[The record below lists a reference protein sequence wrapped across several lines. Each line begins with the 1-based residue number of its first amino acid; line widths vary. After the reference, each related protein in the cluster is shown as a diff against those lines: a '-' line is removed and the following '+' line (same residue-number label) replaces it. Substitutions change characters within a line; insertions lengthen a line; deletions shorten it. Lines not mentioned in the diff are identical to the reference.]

1 MIRKWLC
8 ILKNNDI
15 KRKYFIL
22 SCVCILCIIRRYL
35 KTSFGQTPKIENYT
49 GQKKGAKIEKNN
61 EKHLQAKEVVT
72 VAYLGELIEDALLEI
87 DYKLHIKNSNL
98 AGIRLLGDNLIGS
111 SLNKRLIYT
120 GLSED
125 LLKCIKTNKII
136 DFSATPSINEYHH
149 IRGRM
154 MPFGSDTVVVLLMD
168 MTLQHNLEKMRR
180 DFIAN
185 VSHEL
190 RSPLTSLIGFVET
203 LRNTPDIPKKTSV
216 SFLKIMEEESKRM
229 SRLIDDLMSL
239 SKVEVDEH
247 IVPTGKVFIKTVL
260 NSAIASLN
268 DRAQRTGHKIEFL
281 DERKNI
287 TEKLIIRGEVD
298 EIAEVF
304 HNLIDNA
311 LKYSRPKSTITIK
324 LRDTEAG
331 KITIDICNLG
341 DGIEERHI
349 PRLTERFYRVDKGR
363 SRLKGG
369 TGLGLAI
376 VKHITNKHRGQLIIE
391 SNPKKETVFRIIM
404 PFYDTALPSLMKINE
419 HGRP

>member
-1 MIRKWLC
+1 
-8 ILKNNDI
+8 
-15 KRKYFIL
+15 
-22 SCVCILCIIRRYL
+22 
-35 KTSFGQTPKIENYT
+35 
-49 GQKKGAKIEKNN
+49 
-61 EKHLQAKEVVT
+61 
-72 VAYLGELIEDALLEI
+72 
-87 DYKLHIKNSNL
+87 
-98 AGIRLLGDNLIGS
+98 
-111 SLNKRLIYT
+111 
-120 GLSED
+120 
-125 LLKCIKTNKII
+125 
-136 DFSATPSINEYHH
+136 
-149 IRGRM
+149 
-154 MPFGSDTVVVLLMD
+154 
-168 MTLQHNLEKMRR
+168 
-180 DFIAN
+180 
-185 VSHEL
+185 
-190 RSPLTSLIGFVET
+190 
-203 LRNTPDIPKKTSV
+203 
-216 SFLKIMEEESKRM
+216 
-229 SRLIDDLMSL
+229 MSL

-311 LKYSRPKSTITIK
+311 LKYSRPRSTIIVK

-341 DGIEERHI
+341 DGIEARHI

>member
-1 MIRKWLC
+1 M
-8 ILKNNDI
+8 
-15 KRKYFIL
+15 
-22 SCVCILCIIRRYL
+22 
-35 KTSFGQTPKIENYT
+35 
-49 GQKKGAKIEKNN
+49 
-61 EKHLQAKEVVT
+61 QAKEAIT
-72 VAYLGELIEDALLEI
+72 IAYLGELMEDALLEI

-111 SLNKRLIYT
+111 SLKKRLIYT

-125 LLKCIKTNKII
+125 LLKCIKTNKIVE
-136 DFSATPSINEYHH
+136 FTATPSINEYHH

-154 MPFGSDTVVVLLMD
+154 MPFGADTVVVLLMD

-190 RSPLTSLIGFVET
+190 KSPLTSLIGFVET
-203 LRNTPDIPKKTSV
+203 LQNTPDIPKNTSDR
-216 SFLKIMEEESKRM
+216 FLKIMEEESKRM

-247 IVPTGKVFIKTVL
+247 IVPKGKVFIKRVL
-260 NSAIASLN
+260 TSAIASLN
-268 DRAQRTGHKIEFL
+268 DRAQRTGHEIKFL
-281 DERKNI
+281 DKRKNI
-287 TEKLIIRGEVD
+287 AEKLVIRGEVD
-298 EIAEVF
+298 EITEVF

-311 LKYSRPKSTITIK
+311 LKYSHPASTITVKI
-324 LRDTEAG
+324 RDTETG
-331 KITIDICNLG
+331 KITIDICNKG

-349 PRLTERFYRVDKGR
+349 PRLTERFYRADKGR

-376 VKHITNKHRGQLIIE
+376 VKHITNKHRGQLIIK
-391 SNPKKETVFRIIM
+391 SNPEKETVFRIIM
-404 PFYDTALPSLMKINE
+404 PYYDTALPSLIKNNGHERPKI
-419 HGRP
+419 

>member
-1 MIRKWLC
+1 MLFGVPIM
-8 ILKNNDI
+8 
-15 KRKYFIL
+15 
-22 SCVCILCIIRRYL
+22 SIISDE
-35 KTSFGQTPKIENYT
+35 KTDHTNMANRSDMFSLFGRMMDDAFLQIDHQSVIINANH
-49 GQKKGAKIEKNN
+49 GA
-61 EKHLQAKEVVT
+61 V
-72 VAYLGELIEDALLEI
+72 
-87 DYKLHIKNSNL
+87 
-98 AGIRLLGDNLIGS
+98 RLLGEHLMGV
-111 SLNKRLIYT
+111 SLTQRLIYSE
-120 GLSED
+120 LMED
-125 LLKCIKTNKII
+125 LERCVASNEII
-136 DFSATPSINEYHH
+136 EFAAIPSNNEYHH
-149 IRGRM
+149 IQGKI
-154 MPFGSDTVVVLLMD
+154 MPFGNESLLVLLMD

-311 LKYSRPKSTITIK
+311 LKYSRPKSTITVK

-341 DGIEERHI
+341 DGVEERHI

>member
-1 MIRKWLC
+1 MLFGVPIM
-8 ILKNNDI
+8 
-15 KRKYFIL
+15 
-22 SCVCILCIIRRYL
+22 SIISDE
-35 KTSFGQTPKIENYT
+35 KTDHTNMANRSDMFSLFGRMMDDAFLQIDHQSVIINANH
-49 GQKKGAKIEKNN
+49 GA
-61 EKHLQAKEVVT
+61 V
-72 VAYLGELIEDALLEI
+72 
-87 DYKLHIKNSNL
+87 
-98 AGIRLLGDNLIGS
+98 RLLGEHLMGV
-111 SLNKRLIYT
+111 SLTQRLIYSE
-120 GLSED
+120 LMED
-125 LLKCIKTNKII
+125 LERCVASNEII
-136 DFSATPSINEYHH
+136 EFAAIPSNNEYHH
-149 IRGRM
+149 IQGKI
-154 MPFGSDTVVVLLMD
+154 MPFGNESLLVLLMD

-203 LRNTPDIPKKTSV
+203 LQNTPDIPKKTSV

-311 LKYSRPKSTITIK
+311 LKYSRPKSTITVK

-341 DGIEERHI
+341 DGVEARHI

>member
-1 MIRKWLC
+1 M
-8 ILKNNDI
+8 
-15 KRKYFIL
+15 
-22 SCVCILCIIRRYL
+22 
-35 KTSFGQTPKIENYT
+35 
-49 GQKKGAKIEKNN
+49 
-61 EKHLQAKEVVT
+61 QAKEAINI
-72 VAYLGELIEDALLEI
+72 AYLGELMEDALLEI

-111 SLNKRLIYT
+111 SLEKRLIYT

-125 LLKCIKTNKII
+125 LLKCIKTNKIVE
-136 DFSATPSINEYHH
+136 FAATPSINEYHH

-154 MPFGSDTVVVLLMD
+154 MPFGADTVVVLLMD

-190 RSPLTSLIGFVET
+190 KSPLTSLIGFVET
-203 LRNTPDIPKKTSV
+203 LQNTPDIPKNTSV
-216 SFLKIMEEESKRM
+216 RFLKIMEEESKRM

-247 IVPTGKVFIKTVL
+247 IVPTGKVFIKKVL
-260 NSAIASLN
+260 TSAIASLN
-268 DRAQRTGHKIEFL
+268 DRAQRTGHKIKFL

-287 TEKLIIRGEVD
+287 AEELVIRGEVD
-298 EIAEVF
+298 EITEVF

-311 LKYSRPKSTITIK
+311 LKYSHPASTITVKI
-324 LRDTEAG
+324 RNTETG
-331 KITIDICNLG
+331 KITIDICNQG

-349 PRLTERFYRVDKGR
+349 PRLTERFYRADKGR

-376 VKHITNKHRGQLIIE
+376 VKHITNKHRGQLIIKSVPE
-391 SNPKKETVFRIIM
+391 KETVFRIIM
-404 PFYDTALPSLMKINE
+404 PYYDTALPSLIKIN
-419 HGRP
+419 GRERP